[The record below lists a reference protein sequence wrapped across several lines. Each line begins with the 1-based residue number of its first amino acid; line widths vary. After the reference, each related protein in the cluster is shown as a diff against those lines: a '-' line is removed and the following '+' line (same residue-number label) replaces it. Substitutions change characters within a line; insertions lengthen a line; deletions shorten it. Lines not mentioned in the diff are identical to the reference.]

1 MITENP
7 DSNEELLQALA
18 LRLLGK
24 EFPGDSKPESV
35 QIIVGRLPD
44 QLPVEIPL
52 PENSRILGSYVNLQ
66 WQTIYIEFDT
76 DLPVNSIFDF
86 YRERLL
92 SSGWHSPQNPRPM
105 GGFHPNLSTNRALFC
120 RSQRGPS
127 LSIYAS
133 TLPHQLTQVSLGINS
148 DPNNRSC
155 ANISSSRDL
164 YEGYELIPSLTPP
177 VNSKQFGQ
185 QSGSSGDNANSR
197 TMLETNLDLLSVTAH
212 YQAQLRQVG
221 WTCFEQGQGGSLAW
235 STWRFRAQE
244 EESWYGLFFVF
255 KMTETPLEYLLQLQ
269 VNRALQN

>member
-1 MITENP
+1 MVAENP
-7 DSNEELLQALA
+7 DSNEALLQALA
-18 LRLLGK
+18 LRLLAK

-35 QIIVGRLPD
+35 QILAGRLPD
-44 QLPVEIPL
+44 QLTVEVPL

-76 DLPVNSIFDF
+76 DLPVNRIFDF

-92 SSGWHSPQNPRPM
+92 SSGWHSPEIPKPRV
-105 GGFHPNLSTNRALFC
+105 GFHPNLSTNRALFC

-155 ANISSSRDL
+155 AKIASSRDL

-177 VNSKQFGQ
+177 VNSKQFDQ

-212 YQAQLRQVG
+212 YQTQLEEVG
-221 WTCFEQGQGGSLAW
+221 WTCFEQGHGEALAW
-235 STWRFRAQE
+235 STWRFRDQE

-255 KMTETPLEYLLQLQ
+255 KMTENPLQYSIEVQ
-269 VNRALQN
+269 VNRALPN

>member
-1 MITENP
+1 MVAENS

-76 DLPVNSIFDF
+76 DLPVNRIFNF

-92 SSGWHSPQNPRPM
+92 SSGWHSPEIPRPM

-120 RSQRGPS
+120 RAHRGPV
-127 LSIYAS
+127 LSIYVS
-133 TLPHQLTQVSLGINS
+133 TVPHQLTQVSLSINS

-155 ANISSSRDL
+155 AKLSRSSNF
-164 YEGYELIPSLTPP
+164 YEGYELIPNLTPP

-185 QSGSSGDNANSR
+185 QSGSGGDNANSR

-212 YQAQLRQVG
+212 YQTQLEEVG
-221 WTCFEQGQGGSLAW
+221 WTCFEQGHGEALAW
-235 STWRFRAQE
+235 STWRFRDQE

-255 KMTETPLEYLLQLQ
+255 KMTENPLECVLQLQ